1 MIFSDWSDHAMR
13 ADCFIWKDKGS
24 SVSLLAMS
32 KAKTPHNLQSGKSSL
47 DETDARIL
55 AALDSNAR
63 LSISELAR
71 LVGMSAP
78 SVSERVRRLEAN
90 GVIRGFTV
98 DVDTR
103 AIGYQIRAMVRIR
116 PLPGK
121 LHLVEKLIQERPE
134 FVECDKVT
142 GDDPFLARLVVH
154 SIERMDDVLEALSEH
169 AVTSTAVIKGTSVE
183 RRLPPL

>member
-1 MIFSDWSDHAMR
+1 
-13 ADCFIWKDKGS
+13 
-24 SVSLLAMS
+24 MS
-32 KAKTPHNLQSGKSSL
+32 KVKAPPNLQIAKSKL
-47 DETDARIL
+47 DATDAKIL
-55 AALDSNAR
+55 LALDSDAR
-63 LSISELAR
+63 LPMSELSR

-78 SVSERVRRLEAN
+78 SASERVRRLEAD

-121 LHLVEKLIQERPE
+121 LHLVERLIQDRPE
-134 FVECDKVT
+134 FVECDKIT

-154 SIERMDDVLEALSEH
+154 TIEQMDDVLEALSEH
-169 AVTSTAVIKGTSVE
+169 AVTSTTVIKGTSVK

>member
-1 MIFSDWSDHAMR
+1 
-13 ADCFIWKDKGS
+13 
-24 SVSLLAMS
+24 MS
-32 KAKTPHNLQSGKSSL
+32 KAKAPQNLQSAKSTL
-47 DETDARIL
+47 DATDAQIL
-55 AALDSNAR
+55 AALDSDSR
-63 LSISELAR
+63 LSMSELAR

-78 SVSERVRRLEAN
+78 SVSERVRRLEAA
-90 GVIRGFTV
+90 GVIRGFTL

-121 LHLVEKLIQERPE
+121 LHLVERLIQERPE
-134 FVECDKVT
+134 FVECDKIT

-154 SIERMDDVLEALSEH
+154 TIEQMDDVLEALSEH
-169 AVTSTAVIKGTSVE
+169 AVTSTAVIKGTSVK

>member
-1 MIFSDWSDHAMR
+1 MLCSGH
-13 ADCFIWKDKGS
+13 FIWKVEGS
-24 SVSLLAMS
+24 SVSFLTMS
-32 KAKTPHNLQSGKSSL
+32 KAKLSQNLQSGNSML
-47 DETDARIL
+47 DATDARIL
-55 AALDSNAR
+55 TALDSDAR

-78 SVSERVRRLEAN
+78 SISERVRRLETA

-121 LHLVEKLIQERPE
+121 LHLVERLIQERPE
-134 FVECDKVT
+134 FVECDKIT
-142 GDDPFLARLVVH
+142 GDDPFLARLVVR
-154 SIERMDDVLEALSEH
+154 SIEQMDDVLEALSEH
-169 AVTSTAVIKGTSVE
+169 AVTSTAVVKGTSVK

>member
-1 MIFSDWSDHAMR
+1 MR
-13 ADCFIWKDKGS
+13 SARIIWKCEGDAGRLP
-24 SVSLLAMS
+24 VMS
-32 KAKTPHNLQSGKSSL
+32 KANTPQILHNAKSTL
-47 DETDARIL
+47 DAMDAQIL
-55 AALDSNAR
+55 AALDSDAR
-63 LSISELAR
+63 LSMSELAR

-78 SVSERVRRLEAN
+78 SVSERVRRLEAT
-90 GVIRGFTV
+90 GVIRSFTV

-121 LHLVEKLIQERPE
+121 LHLVERLIQERPE
-134 FVECDKVT
+134 FVECDKIT

-154 SIERMDDVLEALSEH
+154 TIEQMDDVLEALSEH
-169 AVTSTAVIKGTSVE
+169 AVTSTAVIKGTSVK

>member
-1 MIFSDWSDHAMR
+1 
-13 ADCFIWKDKGS
+13 
-24 SVSLLAMS
+24 MS
-32 KAKTPHNLQSGKSSL
+32 KPKAPHNLQSRNSTL

-55 AALDSNAR
+55 AALDSDAR
-63 LSISELAR
+63 LSMSELAR
-71 LVGMSAP
+71 LIGMSAP
-78 SVSERVRRLEAN
+78 SMSERVRRLENA
-90 GVIRGFTV
+90 GVIRGFTL

-116 PLPGK
+116 PLLGK

-134 FVECDKVT
+134 FVECDKIT
-142 GDDPFLARLVVH
+142 GDDPFLARLVVR

-169 AVTSTAVIKGTSVE
+169 AVTSTAVIKGTSVK

>member
-1 MIFSDWSDHAMR
+1 MLFYRI
-13 ADCFIWKDKGS
+13 IWNVKDI
-24 SVSLLAMS
+24 SLKLPAMS
-32 KAKTPHNLQSGKSSL
+32 KANAAPSLQTAKSTL
-47 DETDARIL
+47 DETDALIL
-55 AALDSNAR
+55 TALDCDAR
-63 LSISELAR
+63 LSMSKLAR

-78 SVSERVRRLEAN
+78 SVSERVRRLEATS
-90 GVIRGFTV
+90 VIRGFTV

-103 AIGYQIRAMVRIR
+103 AIGYQIRAIVRIR

-134 FVECDKVT
+134 FVECDKIT

-154 SIERMDDVLEALSEH
+154 SIEQMDDVLEALSEH
-169 AVTSTAVIKGTSVE
+169 AVTSTAVIKGTSVK

>member
-1 MIFSDWSDHAMR
+1 
-13 ADCFIWKDKGS
+13 
-24 SVSLLAMS
+24 MS
-32 KAKTPHNLQSGKSSL
+32 KAKPLKNLQTGTSTL

-55 AALDSNAR
+55 AALDSDAR
-63 LSISELAR
+63 LSMSELAR

-78 SVSERVRRLEAN
+78 SVSERVRRLEN
-90 GVIRGFTV
+90 SGIIRSFTV
-98 DVDTR
+98 DVDPR

-121 LHLVEKLIQERPE
+121 LHLVERIIQERPE
-134 FVECDKVT
+134 FIECDKIT

-154 SIERMDDVLEALSEH
+154 SIEQMDDVLETLSEH
-169 AVTSTAVIKGTSVE
+169 AVTSTAVIKGTSVK